1 MKKLKVKGGRTWSE
15 AEVVRQAQ
23 RAVAKQEAKA
33 KLRPGGMKVIKAI
46 RAHIKKDSKA
56 PLNWN
61 EAYLKARGTAGGI
74 RATTKEKAKK
84 SKLGAGFWFLVLIIV
99 VPILVVVFL
108 ILNRDMDLPPEG
120 GFTDEDFKP

>member
-1 MKKLKVKGGRTWSE
+1 MQAKKVTRTGID
-15 AEVVRQAQ
+15 RMIT
-23 RAVAKQEAKA
+23 K
-33 KLRPGGMKVIKAI
+33 MIKT
-46 RAHIKKDSKA
+46 STKA
-56 PLNWN
+56 PKNLKG
-61 EAYLKARGTAGGI
+61 AYLTARERASGI

-108 ILNRDMDLPPEG
+108 ILNRDVELPPEG